1 MQTGVI
7 MGKYV
12 LNRLIW
18 LVVIIIATAFVIFT
32 LLYFTPGDPAA
43 MMLSASATQED
54 IAALRSSLG
63 IDRPY
68 LTQLGSFLFHA
79 ICKLDLGNSW
89 TYQQPVLEVLLERL
103 PRTLI
108 IGCCA
113 MAINLTLGLLFGIF
127 AGTHEGKWQDSLI
140 MTIAMVF
147 VSCPNFWVAL
157 MLIILFARN
166 LGWLPASGVKDGVK
180 SYILPVITST
190 LSGIATNSRQTRSSI
205 LEVFREDYITTARSK
220 GLAERKVVRKHMLP
234 NALMPIITVIGTGF
248 GHITAGSPVIESVFS
263 IPGVGLYMLNAINQ
277 RDYPAVRGCVLFF
290 AVWTAV
296 VMLMVD
302 LLYAYIDPRI
312 KARYKGKKV

>member
-1 MQTGVI
+1 
-7 MGKYV
+7 MGKYI

-18 LVVIIIATAFVIFT
+18 LIVIIIATAFVIFT

-43 MMLSASATQED
+43 TLLGSNATQAD
-54 IAALRSSLG
+54 IIAMRVKLG
-63 IDRPY
+63 IDKPY
-68 LTQLGSFLFHA
+68 LTQLGTFLFNA
-79 ICKLDLGNSW
+79 LKLDFGNSW
-89 TYQQPVLEVLLERL
+89 IYQQPVFEVLLERL
-103 PRTLI
+103 PRTLL

-140 MTIAMVF
+140 MTIAIIF

-157 MLIILFARN
+157 MFIILFARN
-166 LGWLPASGVKDGVK
+166 LGWLPASGLKDGFK
-180 SYILPVITST
+180 SYILPVITSS

-220 GLAERKVVRKHMLP
+220 GLAEKKVVRKHMLP

-263 IPGVGLYMLNAINQ
+263 IPGVGLYMLNSINQ

-296 VMLMVD
+296 VMLFVD
-302 LLYAYIDPRI
+302 LLYAYVDPRI
-312 KARYKGKKV
+312 KAQYKGKKV